1 MRVAVVDNRT
11 RAKNQLASRLDTHR
25 AIGNHP
31 LQPLIVGERTTK
43 SAALFHVTNREVERA
58 LSDAH
63 SLSANGR
70 ATAIERVHCHRES
83 LTNRADAMRVGDAH
97 IVESNDSGR
106 RSLDAKFVLELV
118 DLDTPLGLHQERG
131 EAGVAIGRRAREH
144 RVEIA
149 DASVGDPAFRT
160 IQNPRIAIGFGLGG
174 HRGHVAAGIG
184 FAERVAGL
192 TLAAANARDVGALE
206 LFATKVEHR
215 QHRQLADQKHQAG
228 GCARR

>member
-1 MRVAVVDNRT
+1 M
-11 RAKNQLASRLDTHR
+11 
-25 AIGNHP
+25 
-31 LQPLIVGERTTK
+31 
-43 SAALFHVTNREVERA
+43 
-58 LSDAH
+58 
-63 SLSANGR
+63 SANGW
-70 ATAIERVHCHRES
+70 ATAIERVHGNCKS
-83 LTNRADAMRVGDAH
+83 LTYRADAMRVGDAH

-149 DASVGDPAFRT
+149 DASVGDPTFRT
-160 IQNPRIAIGFGLGG
+160 IQNPRIAVGFGLGG

-192 TLAAANARDVGALE
+192 ALAAANARDVGALQ

-215 QHRQLADQKHQAG
+215 QHRQLANQEHQAG